1 MRVLL
6 VTHGQLGQSLLDSAA
21 QIYGEAVGVD
31 FISNDPHD
39 ASGLARAIGAWL
51 GTDDTDTLILVD
63 VGGGSCGSAARLAA
77 DGRKRTWILGGV
89 NLPMVLTCLG
99 SSDVMDGAA
108 LVEKILDRALN
119 SVALL
124 EPLS

>member
-6 VTHGQLGQSLLDSAA
+6 VTHGELGQSLLDSSAR
-21 QIYGEAVGVD
+21 IYGEAVGVD
-31 FISNDPHD
+31 FLSNDPFD
-39 ASGLARAIGAWL
+39 ATGLSGAIRDWL
-51 GTDDTDTLILVD
+51 GPDDTDTLILVD
-63 VGGGSCGSAARLAA
+63 VGGGSCGTAARLAA

-99 SSDVMDGAA
+99 SGDTLDGRE
-108 LVEKILDRALN
+108 LVDKILDRALN
-119 SVALL
+119 SVSLL

>member
-6 VTHGQLGQSLLDSAA
+6 VTHGNLGGSLLDAA
-21 QIYGEAVGVD
+21 ARIYGDAVGVD

-39 ASGLARAIGAWL
+39 ASGLASAIRDWL
-51 GTDDTDTLILVD
+51 GPEDLDTLILVD

-89 NLPMVLTCLG
+89 NLPMVLTCIG
-99 SSDVMDGAA
+99 SSDAMAGEA
-108 LVEKILDRALN
+108 LVEKVLDRALN

-124 EPLS
+124 EPLD

>member
-6 VTHGQLGQSLLDSAA
+6 VTHGNLGQCLLESAG

-31 FISNDPHD
+31 CLSNDPHD
-39 ASGLARAIGAWL
+39 ASGLAAAIQEWL
-51 GTDDTDTLILVD
+51 GPEDNDTLILVD
-63 VGGGSCGSAARLAA
+63 VGGGSCGTAARLAA
-77 DGRKRTWILGGV
+77 DGRKHTWILGGV

-99 SSDVMDGAA
+99 SSDAMDGQA
-108 LVEKILDRALN
+108 LVDKILDRALN
-119 SVALL
+119 SVTLL

>member
-6 VTHGQLGQSLLDSAA
+6 VTHGKLGESLLQSAA

-31 FISNDPHD
+31 CISNDPHD
-39 ASGLARAIGAWL
+39 ASGLAAAIRDWL
-51 GTDDTDTLILVD
+51 GPDDTDTLVLVD
-63 VGGGSCGSAARLAA
+63 VGGGSCGTAARLAA
-77 DGRKRTWILGGV
+77 DGRKRTWIIGGV

-99 SSDVMDGAA
+99 SSDVMDGQA
-108 LVEKILDRALN
+108 LVDKILDRALN

-124 EPLS
+124 EPLG

>member
-6 VTHGQLGQSLLDSAA
+6 VTHGNLGESLLQSAA

-31 FISNDPHD
+31 CLSNEPHD
-39 ASGLARAIGAWL
+39 ASGLAAAIREWL
-51 GTDDTDTLILVD
+51 GPEDIETLILVD
-63 VGGGSCGSAARLAA
+63 VGGGSCGTAARLAA
-77 DGRKRTWILGGV
+77 DGRKHTWILAGV

-99 SSDVMDGAA
+99 SSDVMDGEA
-108 LVEKILDRALN
+108 LVDKILDRALN

-124 EPLS
+124 EPLG